1 MQPKGVTKL
10 VVDLRGN
17 TGGYFP
23 GGVDVARLLLPDKTD
38 ISFVNDYKGAE
49 LSYSTYSDGMAACSK
64 CPPLAGPQL
73 VPCASSGRAWRLC
86 WLDTLPGRARAG
98 ESSSPPPRVLELA
111 APKVAH
117 FTAVD
122 PSGMDMTTPLY
133 VLVDAKTASASE
145 ILASALQD
153 NKRAQLVGSKTYG
166 KAVMPPHATRHT
178 TAALALLGRRA
189 AAFIFMQARHPC
201 SREQGSIACT
211 WRSRVRGAVRTAV
224 THCGYALQLPPR
236 RWSSRVRG
244 ITAAISTQRR
254 SPPCAG
260 RWGKRTPSSF
270 DATTGGFAATC
281 CRCWRP
287 SCRCIHYSRISKC
300 VRAWRLVPIFFS
312 ISIIFHPPNRAVAT
326 PTLVRTGFVCSLQHI
341 EFVC

>member
-166 KAVMPPHATRHT
+166 KAVIQNVG
-178 TAALALLGRRA
+178 LL
-189 AAFIFMQARHPC
+189 
-201 SREQGSIACT
+201 SDGS
-211 WRSRVRGAVRTAV
+211 V
-224 THCGYALQLPPR
+224 
-236 RWSSRVRG
+236 
-244 ITAAISTQRR
+244 
-254 SPPCAG
+254 
-260 RWGKRTPSSF
+260 
-270 DATTGGFAATC
+270 
-281 CRCWRP
+281 
-287 SCRCIHYSRISKC
+287 
-300 VRAWRLVPIFFS
+300 
-312 ISIIFHPPNRAVAT
+312 T
-326 PTLVRTGFVCSLQHI
+326 PTLTLPLPLNPNPDPDPNPDPNPNPNPNPNSNANPSLALI
-341 EFVC
+341 LTRRSS